1 MARNRALASARRAY
15 NKGKKVREAQERRS
29 QKPKKKRNKSVR
41 ERSTPKVEKPRNQ
54 GSSTRTTKPAAFKPK
69 TDVSSQYK
77 SYKNSSFAPKVTK
90 PKVSNTSLSSAQKA
104 LDKRNKANESAQK
117 KGIVTSNVTKP
128 KSNVI
133 SDFSKPK
140 KYDYKKDLIKAY
152 KEGSTKTYLGTDQK
166 ETTTT
171 LKSKKKQKEEYDQKK
186 IKKKEYYKSK
196 DWKTTKSDLKRQNQE
211 GWRKALSDQG
221 WSRKDIDD
229 WMNSDEGKKY
239 RRETYFETKNAVK
252 DSINKEIDASNEK
265 LKKQIRSTSK
275 LKSVDALTRGEF
287 DKMVTAS
294 RLGKKLGNKYL
305 ESVGG
310 KELGEKIGSKTV
322 EAGIRSKAA
331 YGVMQGMSKGDIWS
345 GSVGSYNKSAK
356 AGMKKVK
363 GSKSYLIG
371 YGTGMAADMLMGGV
385 ASRGA
390 SVAEGVGKGVSKVA
404 GKLGAKGVSK
414 EVPKKALEDA
424 AEEFAKVS
432 GKEGA
437 KRFAKNRAGEF
448 VAEAPTNVLDA
459 AKMSLDADGNL
470 DRKEFKKWLAING
483 ALTFGVGGAMEGIGA
498 GATRR
503 LATKTEELLAKRE
516 AGNITEEELKQLDK
530 NIEKLSRKSKAD
542 IKTMSSDI
550 AEARMGSINAKSA
563 AEAKAV
569 AEAEAKEV
577 PKKFYGRG
585 NRYTQSAQGQGTRAR
600 ADYAEK
606 LAENEQRMTDRK
618 IANRQPI
625 LDEKGIAMRR
635 SGNRAASIAEAKA
648 LQNEAKNYPDRATIR
663 KQIDEAT
670 ENLNALRA
678 KAENPNIPKKDRLEQ
693 IKKLEDRVTE
703 LRRQEG
709 VVWRAEKAS
718 ANPAVRSAEEA
729 TKKIEQVNKALADA
743 KKAFAE
749 NPTPETRARMDLAE
763 EAVENVKATTKS
775 KRTSIFDKVRNLKT
789 IDEVRARAKE
799 LGGKDIREVTRE
811 EEKELQLL
819 NQALVDYKNKSGFWY
834 PHFSG
839 AEPKAPA
846 VPLEQGKLADDEFA
860 RMTELNEKQATTKLS
875 NEEMTELN
883 TLKLKS
889 RGELSDRGFA
899 MLNED
904 IPFKEGS
911 GAGSDVV
918 KQSQKEADDFFEG
931 EGKAKGGK
939 EKPPKG
945 AEKGAVNAKTPVHK
959 KPLSL
964 RFREM
969 VSDNFAAIE
978 DIANRLPDGAR
989 KDLLTAINE
998 VRRASKTG
1006 RAVVAEKGRKI
1017 YTDLGLNKRG
1027 KATAAKRND
1036 HEWYCFLM
1044 HELDRKKAGNNFTDL
1059 SREEIYNQM
1068 KELETRYATNV
1079 LRDGNGNMITDDFGR
1094 AALLDSNGKRT
1105 GEFADFEN
1113 WEVVTKDG
1121 EYIDKNLDDVLQT
1134 SVKDFQKNM
1143 RDYFRE
1149 LLDREL
1155 DARVI
1160 SKADY
1165 DEIVKK
1171 YPNYVPTYREK
1182 QFSDMLKT
1190 STWDEINVGRGLKS
1204 AVGGSQDPLVP
1215 LYNQMQVKT
1224 NSVLKRSELNK
1235 MLNILCEV
1243 SGTSQKELDDMIP
1256 WFKRMDESEK
1266 ADKLMDAQVF
1276 TKSEK
1281 GKNVAVMYRDGV
1293 PIKIDIDQDVYREIR
1308 RWSGEDRKNMTLARL
1323 VAGKIIDNSGIRFLN
1338 QNFKKLIT
1346 DYNLI
1351 FGVKNLKRDM
1361 ATALFYT
1368 TDVKGFVKNMPK
1380 GFACA
1385 LLPDK
1390 MLSKNMKIYKE
1401 AYQVYK
1407 ENGGVISQFIARDSA
1422 SDNFFDPLVKGNPF
1436 KWVESFNS
1444 AMETIPRMTEFISAL
1459 DSKALEVA
1467 GKEGNYE
1474 DAFKGLLKN
1483 KDEVAKAMYRAK
1495 DVTLNFDRSG
1505 WLGAKLNRGLIP
1517 FFNPAAQG
1525 MSKLYRVTVRDNI
1538 KYGKNFKVDAKG
1550 TMESF
1555 MKMGVYLTGMVGLP
1569 AMAWNMAF
1577 ADEING
1583 KAKGYEKQSDYNRYS
1598 NYLLPIGDGK
1608 FFKIPKARELA
1619 SLQAMSDWAYDNLK
1633 YGSGNT
1639 WEKLFMDGK
1648 ERDVFSMLTIARE
1661 QTGPLTPWSD
1671 SLFMPIYNTIHNK
1684 TWYGGKIESGTDDE
1698 MHREAG
1704 EYSKIWD
1711 EKTSGAAKAIGQ
1723 KFNMSPK
1730 KVDNILD
1737 SYLGV
1742 FYDMGI
1748 SQFSAKNDAK
1758 AVWKEEGAFNGI
1770 AQFTKTPWGN
1780 AFIIDSVFQ
1789 NANKSDYYDLTDSRD
1804 KQLKK
1809 MKEGS
1814 DEWLELKAEQS
1825 RDKNAFSYTSSSY
1838 DELQAQIWLDK
1849 KLTMAQK
1856 KKYARA
1862 LKAGDNL
1869 LWNERKDGK
1878 TNPSK
1883 DPMAVVWDMKTKD
1896 GKHILSTDKIIES
1909 CSYTFKSGDNTIN
1922 DAWKYYKKNG
1932 GKSANKFMEVTLNAR
1947 DMKRRAGDSL
1957 TTPRWEEIAY
1967 TNQLNHT
1974 KGSGK
1979 VLASYIQDETKR
1991 ENYMGNAKVYE
2002 EYGGSKKTYLT
2013 MKRTVTQEAYKLGY
2027 DYPSQMRDGELT
2039 MSLATARTKGG
2050 KQYRDLAYQANGTWI
2065 LDNRMNAGRCL
2076 DTRLKSKYTQKTL
2089 KKFCDKYELD
2099 PSEGHKWTDKDI
2111 DKVCKAIDKEYPDD
2125 DNELKAAKFVVITGL
2140 TWKNPYG
2147 DIGDYSIASDTG
2159 VYCVDAYKGHGRG
2172 HGRRGGHGWGHGGG
2186 RGGRGGTYDPAVYK
2200 AKKLKVKDYT
2210 FKSNLDDAYRK
2221 NLKKLREEQRRMK

>member
-29 QKPKKKRNKSVR
+29 QKPKKKREKSVR
-41 ERSTPKVEKPRNQ
+41 ERSTPKVEKPRYQ
-54 GSSTRTTKPAAFKPK
+54 GSSTRTTKPSAFKPK

-117 KGIVTSNVTKP
+117 KGLVTTNVTKP

-140 KYDYKKDLIKAY
+140 KYDYKKDLQKAY

-166 ETTTT
+166 QTTTT

-221 WSRKDIDD
+221 WSRKEIDD

-252 DSINKEIDASNEK
+252 DSINKDIDASNEK

-294 RLGKKLGNKYL
+294 RHGKKLGNKYL
-305 ESVGG
+305 ENVGG
-310 KELGEKIGSKTV
+310 EELLEKIGSKTV

-345 GSVGSYNKSAK
+345 GSVGKYNKAAK
-356 AGMKKVK
+356 EGMKKVK
-363 GSKSYLIG
+363 DSKSYLVG

-390 SVAEGVGKGVSKVA
+390 SVAEGVGKGVGKVA

-414 EVPKKALEDA
+414 EVPKKALEEA

-437 KRFAKNRAGEF
+437 KRFAKNRAGEL
-448 VAEAPTNVLDA
+448 VAETPTNVLDA

-470 DRKEFKKWLAING
+470 DKKEFKKWLALNSG
-483 ALTFGVGGAMEGIGA
+483 LTVGVGGAMEGIGA
-498 GATRR
+498 GMTRK

-530 NIEKLSRKSKAD
+530 NIKRLSQKSKAD

-550 AEARMGSINAKSA
+550 AEARMGSINAKGA

-606 LAENEQRMTDRK
+606 LAENEQRMTDRATA
-618 IANRQPI
+618 IANKQKADKYASGIDNVVEAARESRVAELGEKMKTLVDRESELLPKVKADNTVGGHARAVAELEQVQKAIKTTKEQLSRARSETFSGKVEKNIRDQRKNNTMGGHEAAVRQG
-625 LDEKGIAMRR
+625 DV
-635 SGNRAASIAEAKA
+635 
-648 LQNEAKNYPDRATIR
+648 
-663 KQIDEAT
+663 
-670 ENLNALRA
+670 LRA
-678 KAENPNIPKKDRLEQ
+678 EGKA
-693 IKKLEDRVTE
+693 
-703 LRRQEG
+703 
-709 VVWRAEKAS
+709 RADKAF
-718 ANPAVRSAEEA
+718 
-729 TKKIEQVNKALADA
+729 ADA

-749 NPTPETRARMDLAE
+749 NPTPETRAKMELAE
-763 EAVENVKATTKS
+763 EAVEKIDAQAKATT
-775 KRTSIFDKVRNLKT
+775 
-789 IDEVRARAKE
+789 
-799 LGGKDIREVTRE
+799 
-811 EEKELQLL
+811 
-819 NQALVDYKNKSGFWY
+819 
-834 PHFSG
+834 
-839 AEPKAPA
+839 PKAPA

-875 NEEMTELN
+875 NEEITELN

-889 RGELSDRGFA
+889 RGELSADGHA
-899 MLNED
+899 LLNED

-931 EGKAKGGK
+931 EGKAKGER

-945 AEKGAVNAKTPVHK
+945 AEKGSVNAKTPVHK

-969 VSDNFAAIE
+969 VSDNFAALE

-1027 KATAAKRND
+1027 KDVAAKRND

-1044 HELDRKKAGNNFTDL
+1044 HELDRKKAANNFTDL

-1079 LRDGNGNMITDDFGR
+1079 LRDGKGNMITDDFGR

-1190 STWDEINVGRGLKS
+1190 STWDEINVGRGLKA

-1224 NSVLKRSELNK
+1224 NSVLKRAELNK

-1266 ADKLMDAQVF
+1266 ADRLMDAQVF
-1276 TKSEK
+1276 TRSEK

-1323 VAGKIIDNSGIRFLN
+1323 VAGKIIDNSGIRFVN

-1444 AMETIPRMTEFISAL
+1444 AMETIPRMTEFISTL
-1459 DSKALEVA
+1459 DAKATQMAKV
-1467 GKEGNYE
+1467 GKIGEYSTKNYE
-1474 DAFKGLLKN
+1474 DAFRSLLKN
-1483 KDEVAKAMYRAK
+1483 RDEVAKAMYRAK

-1538 KYGKNFKVDAKG
+1538 KYGKNFKLDTKG
-1550 TMESF
+1550 TMESV
-1555 MKMGVYLTGMVGLP
+1555 MKMGVYLTGMV
-1569 AMAWNMAF
+1569 AMPTMVWNHCVG
-1577 ADEING
+1577 DYING
-1583 KAKGYEKQSDYNRYS
+1583 KVEGYEKQSDYNRYS
-1598 NYLLPIGDGK
+1598 NYLVPIGDGK

-1619 SLQAMSDWAYDNLK
+1619 SLQASIDFVYDNLK
-1633 YGSGNT
+1633 YGSGST
-1639 WEKLFMDGK
+1639 WEKLFMDGN
-1648 ERDVFSMLTIARE
+1648 ERNLFSMLDIAKE

-1825 RDKNAFSYTSSSY
+1825 KDKNAFSYTSSSY
-1838 DELQAQIWLDK
+1838 DELQAQIWLDD

-1878 TNPSK
+1878 LNPSK

-1909 CSYTFKSGDNTIN
+1909 CSYTFKESGNNTIN
-1922 DAWKYYKKNG
+1922 DAWTYYKKNG

-1957 TTPRWEEIAY
+1957 STPRWEEIAY

-1991 ENYMGNAKVYE
+1991 ANYMGNAKVYE

-2099 PSEGHKWTDKDI
+2099 PSEGHKWSDKDI
-2111 DKVCKAIDKEYPDD
+2111 DKVCKAIDKEYPGD

-2140 TWKNPYG
+2140 TWRNPYG

-2172 HGRRGGHGWGHGGG
+2172 RRRGGHGWGHGGGG

-2200 AKKLKVKDYT
+2200 AKKAKTKDHT